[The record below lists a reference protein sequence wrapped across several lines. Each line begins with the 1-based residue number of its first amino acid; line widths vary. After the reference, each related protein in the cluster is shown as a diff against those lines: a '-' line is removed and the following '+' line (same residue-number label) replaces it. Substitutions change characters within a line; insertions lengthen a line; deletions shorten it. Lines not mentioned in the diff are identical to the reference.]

1 MAMRERM
8 QRFMMGRYGN
18 DKMNQVLSVVSLVLV
33 LAGIFLRVNILYT
46 LGLVLLVYV
55 YFRTFSKNIPKRYA
69 ENQAFLQQYYRL
81 TGWFAG
87 KKRSLERNKGYR
99 IYKCPGCSQKVRI
112 PKGKGK
118 ISIHCPKCGND
129 FIKRS

>member
-1 MAMRERM
+1 MTMRERM

-18 DKMNQVLSVVSLVLV
+18 DKMNQVLSVVSMVLV

-69 ENQAFLQQYYRL
+69 PICNAGESGIFAAVLSFDRLVCRKETVSGTQQ
-81 TGWFAG
+81 
-87 KKRSLERNKGYR
+87 R
-99 IYKCPGCSQKVRI
+99 ISYL
-112 PKGKGK
+112 
-118 ISIHCPKCGND
+118 
-129 FIKRS
+129 